1 VINHDSTIVAPS
13 GGLPLL
19 LTIREVAA
27 LLRTTPKAV
36 YAMTDRGQLPGVI
49 RIGRRT
55 LIRRDDL
62 LHWLDR
68 SRAPS
73 PRGD

>member
-1 VINHDSTIVAPS
+1 MTNHDATIVAPS